1 MREKIKCLVWD
12 LDNTLWDG
20 ILTENENVTLKPD
33 IVAVIKELDKRGIL
47 HSISSKNNYE
57 DAVGKLKEFGLFEY
71 FIYPEINWNAKSI
84 SIGQIIKNLNIGANT
99 FAFIDDSSFELE
111 EVRSKF
117 GNDILLL
124 DAGNYTDILQM
135 TEFNPRFVTQDSANR
150 RKMYQQDIER
160 KVQEEEFIGPQE
172 DFLASLNMSFII
184 SEAKEEDLMRIEE
197 LTVRTHQ
204 LNSTGITYSYTELL
218 NLIDSEKHK
227 IFVCELTDN
236 LGSYGKIGL
245 ALVTLNEAVWEINLL
260 LMSCRVVSRG
270 VGTVLLNFIIGQAK
284 ENNVDLVAYF
294 NKTDRNRMMYLTYK
308 LAGFNERFDGDEKR
322 LFLETAK
329 TGSYKIPRYLKLS
342 YK

>member
-12 LDNTLWDG
+12 LDNTLWNG

-33 IVAVIKELDKRGIL
+33 IVDIIKELDKRGIL

-57 DAVGKLKEFGLFEY
+57 DAVRKLKEFNLFEY
-71 FIYPEINWNAKSI
+71 FIYPEINWNAKSN
-84 SIGQIIKNLNIGANT
+84 SIGQIIKNFNIGANT
-99 FAFIDDSSFELE
+99 FAFIDDSPFELE

-124 DAGNYTDILQM
+124 DASKYTDILQM
-135 TEFNPRFVTQDSANR
+135 IEFNPRFVTQDSANR

-160 KVQEEEFIGPQE
+160 KVKEEKFIGPQE

-204 LNSTGITYSYTELL
+204 LNSTGIAYSYKDLL
-218 NLIDSEKHK
+218 NLIGSEKHK
-227 IFVCELTDN
+227 IFVSELTDN

-284 ENNVDLVAYF
+284 ENNVDLVADF

-308 LAGFNERFDGDEKR
+308 LAGFNERIDGNEKR
-322 LFLETAK
+322 LFLEAAK
-329 TGSYKIPRYLKLS
+329 TNSYKTPRYLKLS